1 MKAPPDA
8 RGRPASDRDIIVLER
23 ALDEIAPDQI
33 VVGARRIN
41 SEDRATLHAVE
52 RLAVV
57 AAVRSRQDEFAS
69 GRALLRRL
77 MGSDDPIPVSS
88 TRAPIL
94 PRAVRGSLAHDHSFA
109 VAAITRDPTVLGIGI
124 DIEPSVSLPLDM
136 AVAILRTDE
145 RNLDAHLAFGLKE
158 AAYKAWSNVG
168 GPMLVHHQ
176 MRLDIGAG
184 TFVADVVDESMS
196 ISGTFG
202 FALDRCIA
210 IAVIKRS

>member
-1 MKAPPDA
+1 MKGPPEA
-8 RGRPASDRDIIVLER
+8 RGRPASDRDIIVLES
-23 ALDEIAPDQI
+23 ALNEIAPDQI

-41 SEDRATLHAVE
+41 SDDRATLHAVE

-77 MGSDDPIPVSS
+77 MGSTEPIPVSS

-94 PRAVRGSLAHDHSFA
+94 PTGVRGSLAHDHSFA
-109 VAAITRDPTVLGIGI
+109 VSAITRDPTILGLGI
-124 DIEPSVSLPLDM
+124 DIEPSVSLPLAM
-136 AVAILRTDE
+136 AVAILRPDE
-145 RNLDAHLAFGLKE
+145 RSLDAHLAFILKE

-168 GPMLVHHQ
+168 GPMVTHHQ
-176 MRLDIGAG
+176 MRLHVEAR
-184 TFVADVVDESMS
+184 TFVAEVVDESTT

-202 FALDRCIA
+202 FVLDRCIA
-210 IAVIKRS
+210 MAVIRSS